1 MKNFDLKKY
10 LAEGRLLKENVM
22 DDFLEDVMAGAGDD
36 VTVYKYEMDD
46 MYGDDKSK
54 NHFDRIQSMVKGGTT
69 SHTRDLGDSKYSY
82 SLSVGTDRSGDEFI
96 KIKSKD
102 IMSEGKLLKEE
113 LIWKVEGESADISDA
128 GPEYR
133 ADVESQIKQL
143 HPDISDEDLAQAIDI
158 SNGQFHNSAREAS
171 RSGEGRIIPLSSDDF
186 VVNTV
191 EIYQTDIMTDD
202 QYNDWES
209 KK

>member
-10 LAEGRLLKENVM
+10 LA
-22 DDFLEDVMAGAGDD
+22 
-36 VTVYKYEMDD
+36 
-46 MYGDDKSK
+46 
-54 NHFDRIQSMVKGGTT
+54 
-69 SHTRDLGDSKYSY
+69 
-82 SLSVGTDRSGDEFI
+82 
-96 KIKSKD
+96 
-102 IMSEGKLLKEE
+102 EGKLLKEE

-133 ADVESQIKQL
+133 TDVESQIKQL

-158 SNGQFHNSAREAS
+158 SNGQFHNNAREAS
-171 RSGEGRIIPLSSDDF
+171 RSGEGRIITLSTGDF
-186 VVNTV
+186 VENTV